1 MLYNIEGRVAS
12 LGDAI
17 RWWWRKYVKTLM
29 NALDVSSETPC
40 SKECSVASKTL
51 KNTHTHKH
59 RSKYVS
65 QPGMYGKLMSGR
77 Q

>member
-51 KNTHTHKH
+51 KKNRHINI
-59 RSKYVS
+59 VAN
-65 QPGMYGKLMSGR
+65 MSLNPECTAN
-77 Q
+77 